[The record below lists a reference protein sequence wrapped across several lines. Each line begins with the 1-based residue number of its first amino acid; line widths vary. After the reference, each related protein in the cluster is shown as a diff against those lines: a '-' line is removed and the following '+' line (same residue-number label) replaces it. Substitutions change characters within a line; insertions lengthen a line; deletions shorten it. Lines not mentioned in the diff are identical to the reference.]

1 MSDAVYWRW
10 FTDLVLVAGVSVLAV
25 LAFVVPGV
33 PWPVEW
39 ALGIAVLVFVPG
51 YAVVA
56 AMFPERSSVFDD
68 AEPAAA
74 STPSPAVVVALS
86 MLGSAL
92 LAAVVGT
99 AFATLATLTFVP
111 VAGVLAGITVVAAT
125 VAAVRRALLAPYVRR
140 GPLSSGVLGRAWRV
154 LPGSRNQNAAFLV
167 AVVVLVAA
175 VGVTAAFPPAS
186 DPFTEFYVLDENAD
200 GDLVAEDY
208 PSELVAGTGHTFH
221 VGVENHEHTRMRYSV
236 VVLAQTVGDDGT
248 VTGTRQLDA
257 FRVSLAAGEETVV
270 ARDVV
275 PEQPGE
281 NVRLVFLLYKGD
293 APASPSQ
300 NSADVAPLQIWTTVV
315 PAENASSF
323 DSARVDPA
331 DAVARPALVAA

>member
-39 ALGIAVLVFVPG
+39 ALGLAVLVFVPG
-51 YAVVA
+51 YAVVSA
-56 AMFPERSSVFDD
+56 VFPERSSVFDD

-74 STPSPAVVVALS
+74 STPSTAVVVALS
-86 MLGSAL
+86 ILGSAL
-92 LAAVVGT
+92 LAGVVGV

-111 VAGVLAGITVVAAT
+111 VAGVLAAITIVAAA

-140 GPLSSGVLGRAWRV
+140 APLSSGALERIWSA
-154 LPGSRNQNAAFLV
+154 LPGSRNQNAAFL
-167 AVVVLVAA
+167 AAGVVLVAA

-186 DPFTEFYVLDENAD
+186 DPFTEFYVLNENAD

-208 PSELVAGTGHTFH
+208 PSELVAGDSHTFH
-221 VGVENHEHTRMRYSV
+221 VGVENHENAQMQYSV

-248 VTGTRQLDA
+248 VTETRQLDA
-257 FRVSLAAGEETVV
+257 FEVSLAAGEDAVV

-293 APASPSQ
+293 APASPGQ
-300 NSADVAPLQIWTTVV
+300 NSADFALQVWTSVV
-315 PAENASSF
+315 TADNETATE
-323 DSARVDPA
+323 SARVQGAPA
-331 DAVARPALVAA
+331 AVRPLVAA

>member
-1 MSDAVYWRW
+1 MSDVAYWRW
-10 FTDLVLVAGVSVLAV
+10 FSDLGLVAGVSVLAV

-33 PWPVEW
+33 PWPVQW
-39 ALGIAVLVFVPG
+39 TVGIAVLVFVPG

-86 MLGSAL
+86 MVVSAL
-92 LAAVVGT
+92 LAAAVGT

-111 VAGVLAGITVVAAT
+111 VAGVLAGITVVAAA

-140 GPLSSGVLGRAWRV
+140 GPLSSGVLGRVWRV
-154 LPGSRNQNAAFLV
+154 LPGSRNQNATFLV

-186 DPFTEFYVLDENAD
+186 DPLTEFYVLNENAD

-221 VGVENHEHTRMRYSV
+221 VGVENHENTRTRYSV
-236 VVLAQTVGDDGT
+236 VVLAQSVGDDGT

-257 FRVSLAAGEETVV
+257 FRVSLAADEETVV
-270 ARDVV
+270 ARDIV

-293 APASPSQ
+293 APETPRP
-300 NSADVAPLQIWTTVV
+300 NSADFTPLQIWTTVV
-315 PAENASSF
+315 PAENASAN
-323 DSARVDPA
+323 DSARVQGAPA
-331 DAVARPALVAA
+331 AVRPLVVA